1 MNKQTTIKE
10 YPNVLCNNHNLI
22 EQRFREGILN
32 LTKRTNRESRN
43 LFEYLGI
50 ERL

>member
-10 YPNVLCNNHNLI
+10 YHNVLCNNHNLI

-32 LTKRTNRESRN
+32 LTKKSLNNKN